1 MFGTWGGL
9 TANLRTEL
17 RLIQITIMNA
27 IAISEPINDI
37 RFPKT
42 IEQLDSRVFKRYFQY
57 KEEFNAKQVLGTKVH
72 LKGSH
77 LNIFQSIMYKYLP
90 SFRALV
96 NSPLWAD
103 SDKVPALHTTR
114 RELANLGHCCPRT
127 IYNILARLSAAGI
140 ISVEEQT
147 ESRKAGYVITPSLYF
162 VLGLEEFKPSVQVLN
177 EEPTVL
183 LNTNTRQKLPHIN
196 NQEILN
202 NKNKAEDVS
211 IDPKEDTKEL
221 YQRKK
226 QTEPSGGIM
235 QVSGVENLQN
245 TKEILQTGAVG
256 DVDKSILE
264 IANERASSKREH
276 FFGKSSGAGV
286 KKAEKV
292 VEGIKPHEKA
302 RLVEDFWK
310 YAKGK
315 LFASWTFE
323 AETER
328 KILNV
333 IREDVFGGF
342 LGNEDFN
349 YWQVFALMRQAETDL
364 MAGNNEKYDRK
375 AFFPEYY
382 FSKNYAKR
390 GGFLSAHAWTKKER
404 KKFTELQHK
413 ELLQQAKESVLCGK
427 VPVHQKDKINNPK
440 DLAMYWQTK
449 LARQTGSSEIVNQ
462 FLEFISKTNITRPW
476 MKQSS

>member
-1 MFGTWGGL
+1 
-9 TANLRTEL
+9 
-17 RLIQITIMNA
+17 MNA
-27 IAISEPINDI
+27 IAISEPLNDV

-42 IEQLDSRVFKRYFQY
+42 IEQLDSRVFKRYFNY
-57 KEEFNAKQVLGTKVH
+57 KEEFNAKQILGNKVH

-96 NSPLWAD
+96 NSPVWAD

-147 ESRKAGYVITPSLYF
+147 ESRKAGYVITPNLYF
-162 VLGLEEFKPSVQVLN
+162 VLGLEEFKPTIEVLT

-183 LNTNTRQKLPHIN
+183 FNSNTRQKLPDIN
-196 NQEILN
+196 NLKTLN
-202 NKNKAEDVS
+202 NKNKAESVE
-211 IDPKEDTKEL
+211 IDPKENTKEF
-221 YQRKK
+221 YQR
-226 QTEPSGGIM
+226 TEQIEPCGGLM
-235 QVSGVENLQN
+235 QVSGTESLKN
-245 TKEILQTGAVG
+245 TKEILHSGAGG
-256 DVDKSILE
+256 DVDKLGNVDKSIEE
-264 IANERASSKREH
+264 IANERVSSKRDK
-276 FFGKSSGAGV
+276 FFGKSSGAVV
-286 KKAEKV
+286 KKVEKV

-302 RLVEDFWK
+302 RLVEEFWK
-310 YAKGK
+310 YAKEK

-323 AETER
+323 AETEKR
-328 KILNV
+328 ILNV

-342 LGNEDFN
+342 NGNDDFN
-349 YWQVFALMRQAETDL
+349 HWQVFALMRQAETDL

-390 GGFLSAHAWTKKER
+390 GGFLSAHSWTKKER

-413 ELLQQAKESVLCGK
+413 ELLQQAKEAILCGK
-427 VPVHQKDKINNPK
+427 VPVHQKDKILTPK
-440 DLAMYWQTK
+440 DLVMYWQAK
-449 LARQTGSSEIVNQ
+449 LARQTGNSEIVNQ